1 VTDTQETLPMP
12 GLATAVTSGR
22 VLEVQVAALAAG
34 LGLEVRTQYKIGRRI
49 WGAVRKID
57 LILTHPGDRQRLGV
71 ECKYQGTQGS
81 AEEKIPL
88 ILQDIGAWPIPG
100 IVVFAGDGFS
110 PHMQGYLL
118 SSGKAV
124 ELEDL
129 EPWLRLYFG
138 LELRG

>member
-1 VTDTQETLPMP
+1 MP

-22 VLEVQVAALAAG
+22 ALEDEVAALAAR
-34 LGLEVRTQYKIGRRI
+34 LGLEIRRQYKVGRRI

-57 LILTHPGDRQRLGV
+57 LVLTHPDDRQRLGV

-88 ILQDIGAWPIPG
+88 ILQDIEAWPIPG
-100 IVVFAGDGFS
+100 IVVFGGEGFS
-110 PHMQGYLL
+110 SHMEGYLL

-124 ELEDL
+124 GLGDL
-129 EPWLRLYFG
+129 ESWLRLFFG
-138 LELRG
+138 MELGD